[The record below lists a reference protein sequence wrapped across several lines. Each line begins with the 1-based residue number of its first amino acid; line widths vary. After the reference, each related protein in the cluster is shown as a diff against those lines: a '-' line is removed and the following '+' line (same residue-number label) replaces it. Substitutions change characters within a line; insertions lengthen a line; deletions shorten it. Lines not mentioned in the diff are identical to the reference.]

1 MRAASTPMA
10 LACVGWLVATV
21 ATVGAGLGSAGCGS
35 PRAALARPLA
45 PKPVKVRAFTETSP
59 VRLLASAGPYLFAAA
74 GRGLDRWEVTSGAVL
89 PLSIAQGLPGDRVIA
104 LAVDDARGRLWAITD
119 RGIAFYDVER
129 QSLGEVP
136 APPRGLGIDLAATDG
151 HVLAAAAGGG
161 GLWLGHRRGLAYVD
175 AEGRWTATGVT
186 EAVTALHL
194 AEDGRLWIGT
204 AAGLVGR
211 EPGGTSYRYGPE
223 HGLAITQV
231 REVTRGPGG
240 GVLVLGEEPG
250 GRPRLALR
258 RGDAW
263 TSYRV
268 SPELRWSAAAP
279 LGDDVVVLGA
289 GGLYRIAARPPGAR
303 RPLSRDGWRLLAI
316 AGELTAALPMIVDRI
331 DARIPDGAAAL
342 AVHGGDIYVGTR
354 DVGVAR
360 IPVGGSTALAW
371 LRRAEMLTD
380 ATHLTV
386 ACVRKDDCL
395 LATGAQRAWR
405 WRGDGFESVGP
416 EDQIVLAV
424 VRGDGAVHAIHRA
437 AVAERGEQLT
447 VSRVD
452 GAAWST
458 VAVLDTPGVLPG
470 VSFARFAPDG
480 RLWIGLRAH
489 DGAGWQPWGVVSVS
503 VSSGAIADRRPAL
516 DAGDGPGGD
525 LDASVPVDV
534 IDAAFRGEQLWLATG
549 NGAIQV
555 DGDTTTR
562 WTQRDGL
569 PAPRVRAL
577 VAAPGG
583 AVMIATRA
591 GVARF
596 DGERWT
602 SPPELAFPVNDL
614 AVSRDGRLWL
624 ATARGI
630 AVYDGRRVRRVDVRR
645 GLLENEIGEIV
656 VDDYGRLW
664 ARGARSLAVISP

>member
-1 MRAASTPMA
+1 MRVASTLIA
-10 LACVGWLVATV
+10 LVRVVGLVA
-21 ATVGAGLGSAGCGS
+21 AAGAGLGSAGCTA
-35 PRAALARPLA
+35 PPAARPRSA
-45 PKPVKVRAFTETSP
+45 AVKAVKVRAFTETSP

-104 LAVDDARGRLWAITD
+104 LAVDGGRSRLWAVTD

-129 QSLGEVP
+129 QALAEVP
-136 APPRGLGIDLAATDG
+136 APPRGLGIDLAITDG
-151 HVLAAAAGGG
+151 QVLAAAADGG

-186 EAVTALHL
+186 EAVTALHV
-194 AEDGRLWIGT
+194 ADDGRLWIGT

-211 EPGGTSYRYGPE
+211 EIDGTSYRHGPE

-258 RGDAW
+258 RGEVW

-279 LGDDVVVLGA
+279 LGDDVVVLGE
-289 GGLYRIAARPPGAR
+289 GGLYRIAARPPGAH
-303 RPLSRDGWRLLAI
+303 RPLSRDGWRLLAV
-316 AGELTAALPMIVDRI
+316 AGELAAALPMVVDRI
-331 DARIPDGAAAL
+331 DARIPAGAAAL

-360 IPVGGSTALAW
+360 IPVGGSAAVAW

-386 ACVRKDDCL
+386 ACGRKDDCL

-405 WRGDGFESVGP
+405 WRGDSFESVGP
-416 EDQIVLAV
+416 DDQIVLAV
-424 VRGDGAVHAIHRA
+424 VRGDGAVHALHRA
-437 AVAERGEQLT
+437 VDPRRGEQLA
-447 VSRVD
+447 VSRID
-452 GAAWST
+452 GAAWT
-458 VAVLDTPGVLPG
+458 MVAAIDTPGALPG

-489 DGAGWQPWGVVSVS
+489 DGAGWRPWGVVSVS
-503 VSSGAIADRRPAL
+503 VSSGAVDDRRPP
-516 DAGDGPGGD
+516 DDGAGELAAG
-525 LDASVPVDV
+525 VPVDV
-534 IDAAFRGEQLWLATG
+534 IDAAFRDEELWMATG
-549 NGAIQV
+549 DGAIQI

-614 AVSRDGRLWL
+614 AVARDGRLWL

-645 GLLENEIGEIV
+645 GLLENEIAEIV